1 MATKKKPKSKAAKAK
16 ADMKCGQVK
25 KSYKPDKKVMK
36 KVCENGSEK
45 IIHAGDSRYSSNQ
58 TAEQRKNYR
67 KRHNCDSA
75 DPNTPQGLACE
86 SLWSSSSPKKRGTS
100 AEKRK
105 NAKTGKSKKGK
116 K

>member
-16 ADMKCGQVK
+16 AEMKCGQVK
-25 KSYKPDKKVMK
+25 KSYKPEKKVMK

-58 TAEQRKNYR
+58 TAEQRKNFR
-67 KRHNCDSA
+67 KRKKCETS
-75 DPNTPQGLACE
+75 DPNTPNGLACDA
-86 SLWSSSSPKKRGTS
+86 LWEKNSPKIRGTS
-100 AEKRK
+100 AQKRK